1 MKTFRGS
8 ARVMVSKAR
17 EWPTCCRVSLQ
28 VRSSARRKR
37 SNVTV
42 AIAAALTVGV
52 LASWTLFSFGCRFTP
67 KSESESNAR
76 VLRNAVQ
83 TWQAVTGLARCATIA
98 DLKRAKML
106 DPAAPAGDAWG
117 NSFQWQCST
126 AGVRVSSA
134 GPDLQRGSEDDIIVP
149 NVVQ

>member
-1 MKTFRGS
+1 
-8 ARVMVSKAR
+8 MVSKAQNGR
-17 EWPTCCRVSLQ
+17 PAAGVSLQ
-28 VRSSARRKR
+28 VRSSDRRKCI
-37 SNVTV
+37 NVTV

-52 LASWTLFSFGCRFTP
+52 LASRTLFSFGCRFTP
-67 KSESESNAR
+67 KSESESTAR

-83 TWQAVTGLARCATIA
+83 TWQAVTGLATCPTIA
-98 DLKRAKML
+98 DLKCAKML